1 MKTFFRINLESIS
14 FHDTFING
22 LTREPVDLV
31 DGRWSANFTAD
42 EKPKYLIYSFGRP
55 FSKNELLQL
64 ADNKIGI
71 VEQMPGFRLSW
82 QYSEQLDRIL
92 GPCYSDDPKSPSY
105 DPKTEE
111 FVR

>member
-1 MKTFFRINLESIS
+1 
-14 FHDTFING
+14 
-22 LTREPVDLV
+22 
-31 DGRWSANFTAD
+31 
-42 EKPKYLIYSFGRP
+42 
-55 FSKNELLQL
+55 
-64 ADNKIGI
+64 
-71 VEQMPGFRLSW
+71 MPGFRLSW

>member
-31 DGRWSANFTAD
+31 DGRWSANFTD
-42 EKPKYLIYSFGRP
+42 DKKPKYYIYA
-55 FSKNELLQL
+55 FSRSSQENKLQL
-64 ADNKIGI
+64 LAKNKIGT